1 MRTSEIFDL
10 LRDGRARTRS
20 ELARESG
27 LARSSVAL
35 HIDTLMSVGYVAPVG
50 DAASTGGRRASLFAL
65 NPSARLVVGVDVG
78 ATHVIVELADLGGT
92 GIAASRAELDVA
104 EGPEAVLGWIAEA
117 VRSLVAQQQR
127 SLDDVVAVGIG
138 LPGPVEHATGR
149 PISPPIMP
157 GWHRFDVAEW
167 LRERLGCPVL
177 VDNDVNIMA
186 LGEQRTA
193 WPDTEDLVLVKVATG
208 IGAGIISGGRLQRGA
223 RGTAGDLGHVR
234 VPGSTAPCRCG
245 NEGCLEAV
253 AAGPAIAAR
262 LRELGVHATSTGE
275 VVALAAQGSLEAAQ
289 VLRDAGRAIGE
300 VLAMVV
306 NLVNPSVIVVG
317 GRLAGAANELHA
329 GISEVVYRRS
339 LPLATEHL
347 RIAASETK
355 GDAGVRGAV
364 VLAIEHALSPDVLDA
379 ELLAL
384 SRPDQPVVMR

>member
-35 HIDTLMSVGYVAPVG
+35 HIDTLMSLGYVAPVG
-50 DAASTGGRRASLFAL
+50 DAASTGGRPASLFAL

-78 ATHVIVELADLGGT
+78 ATHVIVELADLSGV
-92 GIAASRAELDVA
+92 GIAAARAELEVS
-104 EGPEAVLGWIAEA
+104 EGPEAVLGWVAEA
-117 VRSLVAQQQR
+117 ALALVAEQGR
-127 SLDDVVAVGIG
+127 ALDDVVAVGIG

-157 GWHRFDVAEW
+157 GWHRFDVAGW

-193 WPDTEDLVLVKVATG
+193 WPETDDFLLVKVATG

-245 NEGCLEAV
+245 NQGCLEAV

-262 LRELGVHATSTGE
+262 LRELGVDASSTGE
-275 VVALAAQGSLEAAQ
+275 VVELAAQGSIEAAQ

-347 RIAASETK
+347 QIAASATK

-379 ELLAL
+379 ELIAL
-384 SRPDQPVVMR
+384 SRPAQPVVMR

>member
-35 HIDTLMSVGYVAPVG
+35 HIDTLMSLGYVAPVG
-50 DAASTGGRRASLFAL
+50 DAASTGGRPASLFAL
-65 NPSARLVVGVDVG
+65 NPGARLVIGVDVG
-78 ATHVIVELADLGGT
+78 ATHVIVELADLSGV
-92 GIAASRAELDVA
+92 GISASRAGLDVA

-117 VRSLVAQQQR
+117 ARALVAQQGR
-127 SLDDVVAVGIG
+127 TLDDVAAVGIG
-138 LPGPVEHATGR
+138 LPGPVEYATGR

-157 GWHRFDVAEW
+157 GWHRFDVAGW
-167 LRERLGCPVL
+167 LRERIGCPVL

-193 WPDTEDLVLVKVATG
+193 WPETDDFVLVKIATG
-208 IGAGIISGGRLQRGA
+208 IGAGVISGGRLQRGA
-223 RGTAGDLGHVR
+223 QGTAGDLGHVR

-262 LRELGVHATSTGE
+262 LRELGVDAASTGE
-275 VVALAAQGSLEAAQ
+275 VVALAAQGSREAAQ
-289 VLRDAGRAIGE
+289 VLREAGRDIGE

-306 NLVNPSVIVVG
+306 NLLNPSVIVVG
-317 GRLAGAANELHA
+317 GRLAGAAQELHA

-347 RIAASETK
+347 RIAASATK

-379 ELLAL
+379 DLLER
-384 SRPDQPVVMR
+384 SRPAQPVVMR

>member
-35 HIDTLMSVGYVAPVG
+35 HIDTLMSLGYVAPVG
-50 DAASTGGRRASLFAL
+50 DAASTGGRPASLFAL
-65 NPSARLVVGVDVG
+65 NPGARLVIGVDVG
-78 ATHVIVELADLGGT
+78 ATHVIVELADLSGV
-92 GIAASRAELDVA
+92 GISASRAGLDVA

-117 VRSLVAQQQR
+117 ARALVAQQGR
-127 SLDDVVAVGIG
+127 TLDDVAAVGIG
-138 LPGPVEHATGR
+138 LPGPVEYATGR

-157 GWHRFDVAEW
+157 GWHRFDVAGW
-167 LRERLGCPVL
+167 LRERIGCPVL

-193 WPDTEDLVLVKVATG
+193 WPETDDFVLVKIATG
-208 IGAGIISGGRLQRGA
+208 IGAGVISGGRLQRGA
-223 RGTAGDLGHVR
+223 QGTAGDLGHVR

-262 LRELGVHATSTGE
+262 LRELGVDAASTGE
-275 VVALAAQGSLEAAQ
+275 VVALAAQGSREAAQ
-289 VLRDAGRAIGE
+289 VLREAGRDIGE

-306 NLVNPSVIVVG
+306 NLLTPSVIVVG
-317 GRLAGAANELHA
+317 GRLAGAAQELHA

-347 RIAASETK
+347 RIAASATK

-379 ELLAL
+379 ELLER
-384 SRPDQPVVMR
+384 SRPAQPVVMR